1 MPVPRSG
8 AVRRHSGG
16 TAYAG
21 RNGRLRLRQCPVLSQ
36 RGNPGG
42 LGMLHGGRNV
52 ALLRTPA
59 FRRRFR
65 HRFRISATGILVSSE
80 SDRRGPGQ
88 IPMVHAPR
96 QVADAADRLAAA
108 HLPVQ
113 KPDARL
119 SRCGSLLL
127 LQHLLDI
134 HQRRG
139 GKFVSG
145 TGQRSLAGRV
155 RIQSGPRQPLGV
167 RSGGRRRYR
176 RTGEATGIQR
186 SGALLLRLFGPAA
199 QPQQIRGKFD
209 GRKRES
215 VSADAP
221 PIPAR

>member
-1 MPVPRSG
+1 MMRRLGMICLFLG
-8 AVRRHSGG
+8 AVLSGG

-21 RNGRLRLRQCPVLSQ
+21 RNGRLRLRQCPVLS
-36 RGNPGG
+36 RPGNPGG

-119 SRCGSLLL
+119 SRCGGLFL

-134 HQRRG
+134 HQRTRFDG
-139 GKFVSG
+139 ISG
-145 TGQRSLAGRV
+145 AVQRSLAG
-155 RIQSGPRQPLGV
+155 I
-167 RSGGRRRYR
+167 
-176 RTGEATGIQR
+176 I
-186 SGALLLRLFGPAA
+186 
-199 QPQQIRGKFD
+199 
-209 GRKRES
+209 
-215 VSADAP
+215 
-221 PIPAR
+221 

>member
-21 RNGRLRLRQCPVLSQ
+21 RNGRLRLRQCPVLS
-36 RGNPGG
+36 RPGNPGG

-96 QVADAADRLAAA
+96 QVADAGCRSSGSRTSTCSKTGCASISMRRSFSPTTSPRHSSTNKVRRYLRSSPKVLGGENMISKWSATTGGGTVWRAAA
-108 HLPVQ
+108 
-113 KPDARL
+113 
-119 SRCGSLLL
+119 
-127 LQHLLDI
+127 
-134 HQRRG
+134 
-139 GKFVSG
+139 VS
-145 TGQRSLAGRV
+145 
-155 RIQSGPRQPLGV
+155 P
-167 RSGGRRRYR
+167 YW
-176 RTGEATGIQR
+176 
-186 SGALLLRLFGPAA
+186 
-199 QPQQIRGKFD
+199 
-209 GRKRES
+209 
-215 VSADAP
+215 
-221 PIPAR
+221 

>member
-21 RNGRLRLRQCPVLSQ
+21 RNGRLRLRQCPVLS
-36 RGNPGG
+36 RPGNPGG

-119 SRCGSLLL
+119 SRCGGLFSYNISSTFINE
-127 LQHLLDI
+127 QGSTVSPE
-134 HQRRG
+134 QSKGPWRG
-139 GKFVSG
+139 EYDFKVVRDNRWGYGLAAAAVS
-145 TGQRSLAGRV
+145 
-155 RIQSGPRQPLGV
+155 P
-167 RSGGRRRYR
+167 YW
-176 RTGEATGIQR
+176 
-186 SGALLLRLFGPAA
+186 
-199 QPQQIRGKFD
+199 
-209 GRKRES
+209 
-215 VSADAP
+215 
-221 PIPAR
+221 